1 MIMIIIRG
9 DFMINSTVDYKFISK
24 RMKEKR
30 KELNMTQEP
39 LTNELNMTIF
49 ISLRLKMENLVQA

>member
-1 MIMIIIRG
+1 
-9 DFMINSTVDYKFISK
+9 MINSTVDYKFISK